1 MPRAGLTRERV
12 VAEALALADAVGF
25 ERLTL
30 SLLARRFR
38 VAVPSLYKHVEGLAA
53 LRREVAL
60 RAVGALGEALA
71 TALAAPPR
79 ERLRALGRAFR
90 AFALEHPGWYAAT
103 VRAPSPED
111 PAWSAASEA
120 VLRTVLEVLAVY
132 RLSGDEA
139 IDAARTVRAVLH
151 GFVSLETLGGFG
163 LPRDVDRSFE
173 RVLELLDVGLRR
185 GRLRAGPG

>member
-1 MPRAGLTRERV
+1 MT
-12 VAEALALADAVGF
+12 EALALADAVGF
-25 ERLTL
+25 ERVTL
-30 SLLARRFR
+30 SLLARRFG
-38 VAVPSLYKHVEGLAA
+38 VAVPSLYKHVEGLTA

-71 TALAAPPR
+71 TALASPPR
-79 ERLRALGRAFR
+79 ERLRTLGRAFR
-90 AFALEHPGWYAAT
+90 AFAHEHPGWYAAT

-120 VLRTVLEVLAVY
+120 VLGTVLEVLAAY

-139 IDAARTVRAVLH
+139 IDAARTVRAALH
-151 GFVSLETLGGFG
+151 GFVSLEALGGFG

-173 RVLELLDVGLRR
+173 RLLELLDAGLRR